1 MVVMVLAIRAR
12 DPEFDCNCVTV
23 TVHLA
28 TGQPIELRRISN
40 LSQESKTEATC
51 FPSKTRLERA
61 GIMTTDYI

>member
-1 MVVMVLAIRAR
+1 MVIMVLAIRAR
-12 DPEFDCNCVTV
+12 DPSSIATV